1 MQSDWTPTGVDDSQC
16 AHPEVLSAGRA
27 QLDVVPTVVM
37 DASLGQHGIVLH
49 FRLPEG
55 RCVVGQDD
63 QLGFTLADHLLGLL
77 VSQNIFTAF
86 HHQLE
91 TGVDGLQGLFRLLSG
106 NHRCDLLRSGL

>member
-1 MQSDWTPTGVDDSQC
+1 MLRLYC
-16 AHPEVLSAGRA
+16 
-27 QLDVVPTVVM
+27 
-37 DASLGQHGIVLH
+37 
-49 FRLPEG
+49 FRSVYLPEG

-91 TGVDGLQGLFRLLSG
+91 TGVDGLQGLFLS
-106 NHRCDLLRSGL
+106 CEETCQL